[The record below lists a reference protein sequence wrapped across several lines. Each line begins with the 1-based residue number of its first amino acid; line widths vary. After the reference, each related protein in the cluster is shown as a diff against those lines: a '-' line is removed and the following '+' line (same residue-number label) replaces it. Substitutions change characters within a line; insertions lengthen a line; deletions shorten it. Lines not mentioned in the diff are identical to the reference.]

1 MRTKYVLA
9 ALCAGGVVV
18 SAQADSVL
26 STWNLIVFNDLTSTQ
41 EVEGRTMVGRDL
53 TTGASQYGTMLDRP
67 SHLGTDVLIVGR
79 NLNGGNV
86 HMEAGNLRL
95 GGSRTGTLDF
105 NGGGVQINDAGA
117 AALVASARAEV
128 LGISGAL
135 SGLDATNTVSIPTSS
150 PAPVSFSATPGVD
163 GVAVFNVDGNQL
175 FGNGFVQQFDIAMNG
190 ATSVIINVSG
200 TSITHNQGNFL
211 GGFNPSNAS
220 TILWNF
226 YEAQTLNIDRALFGA
241 VLAPDA
247 HLTNGNF
254 IAGSVAVEDF
264 TQNGEIHL
272 PAYTGY
278 VGDVPAPGSLALLA
292 AGGLIATRRRR

>member
-1 MRTKYVLA
+1 MRLKSVIA
-9 ALCAGGVVV
+9 ALSAGAVAV
-18 SAQADSVL
+18 SASADVL

-53 TTGASQYGTMLDRP
+53 TTGASNYGTMLDRP
-67 SHLGTDVLIVGR
+67 SHLGLDVLIVGR

-86 HMEAGNLRL
+86 QIEAGNLRL
-95 GGSRTGTLDF
+95 GGTRTGNANF
-105 NGGGVQINDAGA
+105 NGGGMQINDPGA
-117 AALVASARAEV
+117 AAIVSAARSEIQWISSHLAG
-128 LGISGAL
+128 LG
-135 SGLDATNTVSIPTSS
+135 ATNTVSIPMGS
-150 PAPVSFSATPGVD
+150 PAPVNFSAVANID
-163 GVAVFNVDGNQL
+163 GVAVFNVDGSQL

-190 ATSVIINVSG
+190 ATSIIINVSG

-211 GGFNPSNAS
+211 GGFNPSNAPN
-220 TILWNF
+220 ILWNF

-254 IAGSVAVEDF
+254 IAGSVAVENF

-272 PAYTGY
+272 PTYQGY
-278 VGDVPAPGSLALLA
+278 VPAPGAFVLMGVAGLLA
-292 AGGLIATRRRR
+292 CRRRK

>member
-1 MRTKYVLA
+1 MRLKSVVA
-9 ALCAGGVVV
+9 ALGAGAVAV
-18 SAQADSVL
+18 SASADVL
-26 STWNLIVFNDLTSTQ
+26 NTWNLIVFNDLTSTQ

-53 TTGASQYGTMLDRP
+53 TTGASNYGTMLDRP
-67 SHLGTDVLIVGR
+67 SHVGLDVLIVGR

-86 HMEAGNLRL
+86 QIEAGNLRL
-95 GGSRTGTLDF
+95 GGTRTGNANF
-105 NGGGVQINDAGA
+105 NGGGTQINDPGA
-117 AALVASARAEV
+117 ASIVSAARSEIQWISNHLAG
-128 LGISGAL
+128 LG
-135 SGLDATNTVSIPTSS
+135 ATNTVSIPMGS
-150 PAPVSFSATPGVD
+150 PAPVNFSAVANID

-211 GGFNPSNAS
+211 GGFNPSNAPS
-220 TILWNF
+220 ILWNF
-226 YEAQTLNIDRALFGA
+226 YEAQTLNIDRALYGA

-254 IAGSVAVEDF
+254 IAGSVAVENF

-272 PAYTGY
+272 PTYQGY
-278 VGDVPAPGSLALLA
+278 VPAPGAVALMA
-292 AGGLIATRRRR
+292 VAGLLVCRRRK